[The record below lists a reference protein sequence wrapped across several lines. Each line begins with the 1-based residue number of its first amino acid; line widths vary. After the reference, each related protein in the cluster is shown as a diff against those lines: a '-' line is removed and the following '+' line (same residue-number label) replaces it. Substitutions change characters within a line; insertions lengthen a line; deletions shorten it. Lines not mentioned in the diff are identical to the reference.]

1 MPSFVSL
8 VRKKRRVRKYEKQK
22 YRESVDILSP
32 RQKQIRQAELLEYQ
46 DLVDKR
52 RDWRNLRE
60 EGEKQN

>member
-1 MPSFVSL
+1 MPSFDFL

-22 YRESVDILSP
+22 YRESVDRLSP
-32 RQKQIRQAELLEYQ
+32 RQKKIRQAELLEYQ

-60 EGEKQN
+60 EGGKQN